1 MLTLLMKELWTVEEI
16 IETFDE
22 LVLEEETGTLLCE
35 ICYVEKESQGSKY
48 PGKFDAVMEEELGEE
63 EENKKQNRKFI
74 NLKKS
79 LKRHFETDIHIKNW
93 NIWSTKND
101 EKRAMVKRMRLAR
114 LCYVDYKEG
123 NSKRHYEQEVLKAVQ
138 NGLDMDEINRSDRFP
153 RKFRPFATR
162 LSKREGAL
170 NITKDATKIAET
182 EVMSL
187 VSKLYSDLSKEIF
200 E

>member
-1 MLTLLMKELWTVEEI
+1 MALKLQKKIPEFAKPDDVDPSDERILELRDCRTVEEI

-93 NIWSTKND
+93 NIWSKKND
-101 EKRAMVKRMRLAR
+101 EKRAVVKRNHEVGMRLAR

-138 NGLDMDEINRSDRFP
+138 MVLIWV
-153 RKFRPFATR
+153 K
-162 LSKREGAL
+162 
-170 NITKDATKIAET
+170 
-182 EVMSL
+182 
-187 VSKLYSDLSKEIF
+187 
-200 E
+200 

>member
-63 EENKKQNRKFI
+63 EENKKENRKFI

-93 NIWSTKND
+93 NIWSKKND
-101 EKRAMVKRMRLAR
+101 EKRAVVKRNLEVGMGLAR
-114 LCYVDYKEG
+114 L
-123 NSKRHYEQEVLKAVQ
+123 
-138 NGLDMDEINRSDRFP
+138 
-153 RKFRPFATR
+153 
-162 LSKREGAL
+162 
-170 NITKDATKIAET
+170 
-182 EVMSL
+182 
-187 VSKLYSDLSKEIF
+187 
-200 E
+200 